1 MRNTLASRPPSI
13 LSLPPRPPPA
23 TPSDHSESLVRALS
37 ARRTRAGPSPG
48 VQRKVMTELVRLR
61 KEVSLSSK
69 SLALLHHETK
79 MTRTAFRVRAPQK
92 RVLVCSP

>member
-1 MRNTLASRPPSI
+1 
-13 LSLPPRPPPA
+13 
-23 TPSDHSESLVRALS
+23 
-37 ARRTRAGPSPG
+37 
-48 VQRKVMTELVRLR
+48 MTELVRLR